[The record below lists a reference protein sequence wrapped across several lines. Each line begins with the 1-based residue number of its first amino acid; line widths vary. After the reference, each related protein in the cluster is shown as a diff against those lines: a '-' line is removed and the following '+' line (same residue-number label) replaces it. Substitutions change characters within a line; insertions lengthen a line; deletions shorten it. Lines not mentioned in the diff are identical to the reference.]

1 MLDAGT
7 TAAYAP
13 PPALYEQADRL
24 GGEQAPP
31 RQVSA
36 GVASATTELRLV
48 KPAPDPE
55 KQYVAERA
63 SKHEVYRQANA
74 ELEIR
79 LSDLV
84 REAVWEREPWSQA
97 SLSDLRLFMS
107 QVSFKRRPSVY
118 LLENGNFRAVWK
130 NTENEQAAFQFRGD
144 GIIQCVFFSK
154 RASAQLPLNRETLID
169 VLPKVRARVMEFE
182 RLLQG

>member
-1 MLDAGT
+1 MLDVGT

-31 RQVSA
+31 WQA
-36 GVASATTELRLV
+36 PTAVASATTELRLV
-48 KPAPDPE
+48 NPAPNPE

-63 SKHEVYRQANA
+63 SKHEVYRQINA
-74 ELEIR
+74 ELEMR

-97 SLSDLRLFMS
+97 SLSDLRVFMS
-107 QVSFKRRPSVY
+107 QISFRRRPSVY

-130 NTENEQAAFQFRGD
+130 NAENEQAAFQFRGN
-144 GIIQCVFFSK
+144 GIVQCSVEKSK
-154 RASAQLPLNRETLID
+154 IW
-169 VLPKVRARVMEFE
+169 
-182 RLLQG
+182 